1 MRLSHA
7 RTRASVSARAQEMM
21 RVERQPDDFL
31 TQRETGQSGAKP
43 APLNSWLQ
51 RPKYAWSRVVFRFLC
66 LACGPDYATV
76 SECSHI

>member
-1 MRLSHA
+1 MSHA
-7 RTRASVSARAQEMM
+7 CTRAIVSTRAQEMM

-31 TQRETGQSGAKP
+31 TQRETGQSEAKP